1 MKRIL
6 ITSGL
11 LVLFALPVFAER
23 TLKPGVTPDSIW
35 YGFDRVF
42 EQLKLLFVRDPQA
55 VATYQAELAEER
67 IAEAFVLA
75 QRNKTMQADALITES
90 ESLVESAVAVGVEEE
105 KNGRDVSRL
114 RAKLESVRE
123 DQQNIIGQVRKAPE
137 PPQIPPLEVVPVI
150 QEPTPVPVVAPELSS
165 PNLSAQPKSKVNMT
179 IEYDKIG
186 GAGLPAW
193 KQPRQ
198 TSRSQSDTLLQNQT
212 VRRRFR

>member
-35 YGFDRVF
+35 YGFDRAF

-90 ESLVESAVAVGVEEE
+90 ESLVESAVAVGVEEKE
-105 KNGRDVSRL
+105 KDELDTPLNG
-114 RAKLESVRE
+114 
-123 DQQNIIGQVRKAPE
+123 
-137 PPQIPPLEVVPVI
+137 
-150 QEPTPVPVVAPELSS
+150 
-165 PNLSAQPKSKVNMT
+165 
-179 IEYDKIG
+179 
-186 GAGLPAW
+186 
-193 KQPRQ
+193 
-198 TSRSQSDTLLQNQT
+198 
-212 VRRRFR
+212 